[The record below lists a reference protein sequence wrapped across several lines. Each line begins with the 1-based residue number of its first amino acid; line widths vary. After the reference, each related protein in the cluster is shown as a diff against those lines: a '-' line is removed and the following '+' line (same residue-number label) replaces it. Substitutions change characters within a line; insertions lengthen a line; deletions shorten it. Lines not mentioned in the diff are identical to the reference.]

1 MEPRTPGPSLRWQA
15 HERMKSMDRRDAV
28 AALAAAILV
37 VTGCGPTTPASPPSS
52 SSPTASIGATVSP
65 PPSNASRT
73 AAADLKEVYA
83 AIEDQVVAIR
93 GLTPKAPVDPQVLDD
108 AGIKKFVSDSFS
120 KDNPAEVVAA
130 NERLLKAFDLLPA
143 DASLK
148 DLYLNLLG
156 SQVAGLYSPDDKKLY
171 VVSRSGGLGPAE
183 KTAFAHEF

>member
-37 VTGCGPTTPASPPSS
+37 VTGFGPTTPASPPS
-52 SSPTASIGATVSP
+52 
-65 PPSNASRT
+65 NASPT